1 MTKESKKVTCS
12 ENRETQGPIEQ
23 DVQEKMQAL
32 RSDIVRFESAALAF
46 SGGVDSALLA
56 YVAAQELG
64 DKFIAVT
71 LQSALMKEA
80 DVSEA
85 TRFCDTYG
93 IRHVLID
100 MDILADECFVA
111 NDQDRCYHCKVAIFS
126 AVRECADQHNLSHVM
141 DGTNIEDCPN
151 RRPGMRVLR
160 EQGIRSPLRENLFT
174 KEDIRTVSKQMKL
187 FTWDKVSDSCLAT
200 RVPQGQHITADELDR
215 LRRFE
220 D

>member
-1 MTKESKKVTCS
+1 MTKESKKAMCS
-12 ENRETQGPIEQ
+12 ENRETQGLIEQ
-23 DVQEKMQAL
+23 DVQKKIQAL
-32 RSDIVRFESAALAF
+32 RSDIVRLESAALAF

-56 YVAAQELG
+56 YIAAQELG

-71 LQSALMKEA
+71 LQSVLMKEI

-100 MDILADECFVA
+100 MDILADECFVT

-126 AVRECADQHNLSHVM
+126 AVRECAGQYNLSHVM

-174 KEDIRTVSKQMKL
+174 KEDIRTASKQIKL

-200 RVPQGQHITADELDR
+200 RVPQGQRITADELDR